1 MNPEN
6 FTEMIQKGFRVTLG
20 ATSALIDGIQDSAKR
35 EETLSKMQS
44 DFGQLTEEWAE
55 KGAITEQEARNFVDT
70 LLKQQ
75 GQSAGSETPPAG
87 GTKAT
92 GAATSDTDPRVQE
105 ELLELTAQLA
115 ALRNELQKLQN
126 TEENS

>member
-1 MNPEN
+1 MNPDN
-6 FTEMIQKGFRVTLG
+6 FTELIQKGFRVTLG
-20 ATSALIDGIQDSAKR
+20 ATSALIEGIQDSTKR
-35 EETLSKMQS
+35 DETLSKMQS

-55 KGAITEQEARNFVDT
+55 KGAVTEQEARNFVDT

-75 GQSAGSETPPAG
+75 GSSAGSETPPAA
-87 GTKAT
+87 GTNAT
-92 GAATSDTDPRVQE
+92 TSATPETDPRVQE